1 MRFAGLLDFMR
12 AECERLNEVF
22 KLVKFE
28 KQ

>member
-12 AECERLNEVF
+12 AERERWNEVF